1 MSNQI
6 ETQVD
11 VSLTERNRLTAFFR
25 IILVVPAFIFVS
37 SFAPSTSFSDDSSAI
52 LAGLLA
58 LPAGLAIVFRQVYPS
73 YVLAFNEALLSL
85 QTRVDVYLLLLSDE
99 YPSIEENDVVSV
111 TFPEVDAKQLN
122 RWLPLVKW
130 LLALPLYLAGIVYI
144 IYAALLTDEYPS
156 IEENEIVSVTF
167 PEVDAKQ
174 LNRWLPLIKWLLAL
188 PLYLVGLVYLVYAAL
203 LTLLGWFSIL
213 LTGNYPEVCAEGIV
227 GTIAYWNRVV
237 GYAFLLVTDEYP
249 TFSL

>member
-6 ETQVD
+6 ETQID

-25 IILVVPAFIFVS
+25 IILAVPALIFVS
-37 SFAPSTSFSDDSSAI
+37 SFAPSASFSDDSLAI
-52 LAGLLA
+52 FAGVLT
-58 LPAGLAIVFRQVYPS
+58 LPAALAIVVRQVYPS
-73 YVLAFNEALLSL
+73 YVLAFNEAVLSL
-85 QTRVDVYLLLLSDE
+85 QTRVDVYL
-99 YPSIEENDVVSV
+99 V
-111 TFPEVDAKQLN
+111 
-122 RWLPLVKW
+122 
-130 LLALPLYLAGIVYI
+130 
-144 IYAALLTDEYPS
+144 LLTDEYPS
-156 IEENEIVSVTF
+156 IEENDIVSVTF

-188 PLYLVGLVYLVYAAL
+188 PLYFAGLVYLIYAAL

-213 LTGNYPEVCAEGIV
+213 FTGKYPEVCAEGIV
-227 GTIAYWNRVV
+227 GTIAYWNRVA

>member
-6 ETQVD
+6 ETQID
-11 VSLTERNRLTAFFR
+11 VSLTERNRVTALFR
-25 IILVVPAFIFVS
+25 IILAVPVLIFVS
-37 SFAPSTSFSDDSSAI
+37 SFSPSAAFPNEAVGI
-52 LAGLLA
+52 FAGLLA

-73 YVLAFNEALLSL
+73 YVLVFNEALLSL
-85 QTRVDVYLLLLSDE
+85 QTRVDAYL
-99 YPSIEENDVVSV
+99 V
-111 TFPEVDAKQLN
+111 
-122 RWLPLVKW
+122 
-130 LLALPLYLAGIVYI
+130 
-144 IYAALLTDEYPS
+144 LLTDEYPS
-156 IEENEIVSVTF
+156 IEENDVASVTF

-188 PLYLVGLVYLVYAAL
+188 PLYLVGIVYFIYAAL

-213 LTGNYPEVCAEGIV
+213 FTGNYPEVCAEGVV

>member
-6 ETQVD
+6 ETQID

-25 IILVVPAFIFVS
+25 IILVVPAIIFIS
-37 SFAPSTSFSDDSSAI
+37 SFAPSTAFSDDGSTFFV
-52 LAGLLA
+52 GLLA
-58 LPAGLAIVFRQVYPS
+58 LPAALAIVVRQVYPS
-73 YVLAFNEALLSL
+73 YVLAFNEAVLSL
-85 QTRVDVYLLLLSDE
+85 QTRVDVYLLLLSDQ

-111 TFPEVDAKQLN
+111 TFPEVDAN
-122 RWLPLVKW
+122 
-130 LLALPLYLAGIVYI
+130 
-144 IYAALLTDEYPS
+144 
-156 IEENEIVSVTF
+156 
-167 PEVDAKQ
+167 Q

-188 PLYLVGLVYLVYAAL
+188 PLYLAGVVYIIYAAL
-203 LTLLGWFSIL
+203 LTVLGWFSIL
-213 LTGNYPEVCAEGIV
+213 FTGNYPEVCAEGVV

>member
-6 ETQVD
+6 ETQID
-11 VSLTERNRLTAFFR
+11 VSLTERNRVTALFR
-25 IILVVPAFIFVS
+25 IILAIPALIFVS
-37 SFAPSTSFSDDSSAI
+37 SFAPSTAFSDEAVGI
-52 LAGLLA
+52 FAGLLA
-58 LPAGLAIVFRQVYPS
+58 LPAALAIVVRQVYPS

-85 QTRVDVYLLLLSDE
+85 QTRVDVYL
-99 YPSIEENDVVSV
+99 V
-111 TFPEVDAKQLN
+111 
-122 RWLPLVKW
+122 
-130 LLALPLYLAGIVYI
+130 
-144 IYAALLTDEYPS
+144 LLTDEYPS
-156 IEENEIVSVTF
+156 IEENDIVSVTF

-213 LTGNYPEVCAEGIV
+213 FTGNYPEVCAEGVV

>member
-6 ETQVD
+6 ETQID
-11 VSLTERNRLTAFFR
+11 VTLTERNRVTAFFR
-25 IILVVPAFIFVS
+25 IILAVPALIFVS
-37 SFAPSTSFSDDSSAI
+37 SFAPSAAFSDEAVGI
-52 LAGLLA
+52 FAGLLA
-58 LPAGLAIVFRQVYPS
+58 VPAGLAIVVRQVYPS
-73 YVLAFNEALLSL
+73 YVLVFNEALLSL
-85 QTRVDVYLLLLSDE
+85 QTRVDAYL
-99 YPSIEENDVVSV
+99 V
-111 TFPEVDAKQLN
+111 
-122 RWLPLVKW
+122 
-130 LLALPLYLAGIVYI
+130 
-144 IYAALLTDEYPS
+144 LLTDEYPS
-156 IEENEIVSVTF
+156 IEENDIVSVTF

-188 PLYLVGLVYLVYAAL
+188 PLYLVGIVYFIYAAL

-213 LTGNYPEVCAEGIV
+213 FTGKYPEVCAEGVV